1 MAIMSYSFRPGS
13 GGDLEM
19 LVMSDTNPNVIYDG
33 KTLSKVAAPVVKL
46 QNKNGNWGIYADY
59 PAMSSERT
67 PSHYS
72 KNRGN
77 KVNGTWIFTLLVGRR
92 DLVNFMELEFDQNG
106 ANWGV
111 ETINPTYRANLKSVL
126 KKLD

>member
-19 LVMSDTNPNVIYDG
+19 LVISDTNPNVIYDG

-46 QNKNGNWGIYADY
+46 QNKNGNWGVYADY

-67 PSHYS
+67 PDFRST
-72 KNRGN
+72 KRGN

-106 ANWGV
+106 SSRGV
-111 ETINPTYRANLKSVL
+111 GTNNPTYRANLESVL
-126 KKLD
+126 NKLD